1 MRDSYKIGEKGTGKR
16 ESLGVVG
23 SKMLQIEGIF
33 SPVPE
38 DVPLHT
44 HGGEKT
50 TGYQQQ
56 GPGREKTGVTTGYLP
71 GRENAHT
78 GERKTD
84 VTRGEKQV

>member
-50 TGYQQQ
+50 TGYQQ
-56 GPGREKTGVTTGYLP
+56 GPGREKNRCNYWLP
-71 GRENAHT
+71 TMGRECTH
-78 GERKTD
+78 G
-84 VTRGEKQV
+84 GEKKQM